1 MVRFDEE
8 LLKILLILIK
18 FLLIFAKCEMVYKWY
33 INIKYMKMLKS
44 I

>member
-18 FLLIFAKCEMVYKWY
+18 FLLIFAKCEMVYKY
-33 INIKYMKMLKS
+33 KIYENVKIDLNMK
-44 I
+44 